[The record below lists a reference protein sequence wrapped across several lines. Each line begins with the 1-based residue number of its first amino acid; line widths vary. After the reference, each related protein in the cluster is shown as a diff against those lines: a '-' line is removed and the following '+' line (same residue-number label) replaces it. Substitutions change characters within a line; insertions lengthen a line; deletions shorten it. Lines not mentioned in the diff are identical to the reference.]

1 MNFNDILE
9 LLRSNSIN
17 ESEKGTKFERLIK
30 NWFLTAPL
38 YRDQVKQVWLWS
50 DFPYRK
56 SFSEHDIGID
66 LVAETFDGDYWAIQC
81 KCYDKDA
88 TIQKKHVDS
97 FISCLDKKFS
107 DGSRDL
113 EFKHGFWV
121 DTTPHWSKNAEEACV
136 NRRICISRISRETL
150 ENSNVNWDKLYAGDS
165 GNKALNGAKT
175 PLEHQIEAVKKARE
189 YFIEQNNSRGKL
201 IMACGTGKT
210 YTSLKIVEDLL
221 DKKGLV
227 LFMVPSIA
235 LLGQSLNAWK
245 IDSSV
250 DFTAVCV
257 CSDNKATK
265 KIGQTDET
273 IESVEDLAVPA
284 CTNIES
290 IKRQILK
297 ARNKTDLVVVFST
310 YQSIDAISQ
319 AQKQIMEEENGA
331 YGKFDFIICD
341 EAHRTTGVKLSNADE
356 SNFTKIHDDNNV
368 CGSKRLY
375 MTATPRLYGENAKQ
389 KASLKD
395 CVLCSMDDEK
405 IYGNEFYRVGFT
417 YAVEHGLLT
426 DYKVLVLTVSDND
439 VPENIRE
446 KVEDKE
452 AKEYNFDDTLKLI
465 GVINGL
471 SKNIRGDNGKTW
483 DSDPRAMKRA
493 VAFCHKI
500 GSESEPGTSKNI
512 EAILPQIC
520 NLYKENLS
528 EEERKHVVSIS
539 AAHVD
544 GGMNAQD
551 RNAKLSWLKEDGENN
566 ECKILTNVR
575 CLSEGVDV
583 PALDAVLFL
592 SSRNSQVDV
601 VQSVGR
607 VMRNFR
613 KGQPDEKKYGYIIIP
628 VVVPADSQPE
638 DILDQ
643 NEQFAVVW
651 NILNALRSHDESFNA
666 QVNSINLNK
675 KPTDSKVIVG
685 GTGFG
690 IGQSGLSDGEETGST
705 EISNE
710 KVQKQLEI
718 RFGELQQAIYA
729 RLVEKCGDRLY
740 WETWAGKVGK
750 IAQSFIERITR
761 MVEEGK
767 EHKSE
772 FDEFVKSLQKN
783 LNPNVTTD
791 QAIIMLAQHMVT
803 KPVFDALFEEY
814 DFSKNNVV
822 SKSMQQMLDI
832 LTSKGMEKDTEE
844 LQKFYENIKL
854 NVKHIDNFEGKQTII
869 KTLYEKFF
877 KLAFPKTTEQLGIV
891 YTPIECVDF
900 IIQSVNEILK
910 KEFSS
915 CLSDEGVHI
924 LDPFTGTG
932 TFIVRLLQSG
942 LIKKEDLLR
951 KYTEEIH
958 CNELVLLAY
967 YVADINIEA
976 AYHEMSKA
984 EEYLPYNGICLTDTF
999 QLNEEQNNDIFSQ
1012 ILIGNSDRREKQR
1025 KQPIMVCLGNPPYS
1039 TGQKSA
1045 NDNAQNLHYPKLE
1058 SRIAETYANNTK
1070 ATLKNS
1076 LYDSYIK
1083 AFRWASDRILLNGN
1097 DHGIIAFIS
1106 NGGWLDGNAMDGMR
1120 KCLEEEFSSIYV
1132 LNLRGNQRTSG
1143 ELSRKEGGKIFG
1155 SGSRTPV
1162 TITFLVKKPKE
1173 LKQKATIYYHDIGDY
1188 LSREDKLSK
1197 LKDFKSITNID
1208 WQIIQPNE
1216 KYDWINQRDDIFDSL
1231 ITLGDKKD
1239 TNPNKHT
1246 VFNDVY
1252 SRGLA
1257 TSRDSW
1263 CYNSSTKALESNLR
1277 MSIDFYNQTVD
1288 EYQEAKVKNPD
1299 LSVED
1304 FLEKNNKFDSKK
1316 FSWDRVQKDR
1326 DIKNHKKYTFDKN
1339 FIYEGM
1345 YRPFFKQSS
1354 YFNRDL
1360 NNMVYLLPKIFPNQK
1375 TENLV
1380 ICTKGIGDRDFSC
1393 IITNILPDL
1402 QLNFNG
1408 QCFPLYYYE
1417 ETSVQNE
1424 ISAINGELTVSE
1436 SLETQYVRKD
1446 GITDWIV
1453 EEIKKR
1459 YSINRITRLQIFYY
1473 IYGLLHSKEY
1483 RETFKNE
1490 LKKSLPK
1497 IPLVEKFDD
1506 FLAFAE
1512 AGKKLADLH
1521 LHYEEQ
1527 PAPKEVVINLAKE
1540 PNSNEDYEFYRVQ
1553 KMKYPTKKEKDK
1565 ILYNFN
1571 ISIENIPAKVY
1582 EYAVNGKSAVE
1593 WIMERY
1599 QVTQNKDSLIVN
1611 DPNDWSLEHGKPRYI
1626 LDLLLSVMTV
1636 SLETVD
1642 IVNNLPKLKLG

>member
-1 MNFNDILE
+1 M
-9 LLRSNSIN
+9 
-17 ESEKGTKFERLIK
+17 
-30 NWFLTAPL
+30 
-38 YRDQVKQVWLWS
+38 
-50 DFPYRK
+50 
-56 SFSEHDIGID
+56 
-66 LVAETFDGDYWAIQC
+66 
-81 KCYDKDA
+81 
-88 TIQKKHVDS
+88 
-97 FISCLDKKFS
+97 
-107 DGSRDL
+107 
-113 EFKHGFWV
+113 
-121 DTTPHWSKNAEEACV
+121 
-136 NRRICISRISRETL
+136 
-150 ENSNVNWDKLYAGDS
+150 
-165 GNKALNGAKT
+165 
-175 PLEHQIEAVKKARE
+175 
-189 YFIEQNNSRGKL
+189 
-201 IMACGTGKT
+201 
-210 YTSLKIVEDLL
+210 
-221 DKKGLV
+221 
-227 LFMVPSIA
+227 
-235 LLGQSLNAWK
+235 
-245 IDSSV
+245 
-250 DFTAVCV
+250 
-257 CSDNKATK
+257 
-265 KIGQTDET
+265 
-273 IESVEDLAVPA
+273 
-284 CTNIES
+284 
-290 IKRQILK
+290 
-297 ARNKTDLVVVFST
+297 
-310 YQSIDAISQ
+310 
-319 AQKQIMEEENGA
+319 
-331 YGKFDFIICD
+331 
-341 EAHRTTGVKLSNADE
+341 
-356 SNFTKIHDDNNV
+356 
-368 CGSKRLY
+368 
-375 MTATPRLYGENAKQ
+375 
-389 KASLKD
+389 
-395 CVLCSMDDEK
+395 
-405 IYGNEFYRVGFT
+405 
-417 YAVEHGLLT
+417 
-426 DYKVLVLTVSDND
+426 
-439 VPENIRE
+439 
-446 KVEDKE
+446 
-452 AKEYNFDDTLKLI
+452 
-465 GVINGL
+465 
-471 SKNIRGDNGKTW
+471 
-483 DSDPRAMKRA
+483 
-493 VAFCHKI
+493 
-500 GSESEPGTSKNI
+500 
-512 EAILPQIC
+512 
-520 NLYKENLS
+520 
-528 EEERKHVVSIS
+528 
-539 AAHVD
+539 
-544 GGMNAQD
+544 
-551 RNAKLSWLKEDGENN
+551 
-566 ECKILTNVR
+566 
-575 CLSEGVDV
+575 
-583 PALDAVLFL
+583 
-592 SSRNSQVDV
+592 
-601 VQSVGR
+601 
-607 VMRNFR
+607 
-613 KGQPDEKKYGYIIIP
+613 
-628 VVVPADSQPE
+628 
-638 DILDQ
+638 
-643 NEQFAVVW
+643 
-651 NILNALRSHDESFNA
+651 
-666 QVNSINLNK
+666 
-675 KPTDSKVIVG
+675 
-685 GTGFG
+685 
-690 IGQSGLSDGEETGST
+690 
-705 EISNE
+705 
-710 KVQKQLEI
+710 EI

-750 IAQSFIERITR
+750 IAQSFIERITH

-767 EHKSE
+767 EHKAE

-822 SKSMQQMLDI
+822 SQSMQQMLDI

-844 LQKFYENIKL
+844 LQKFYENVKL

-900 IIQSVNEILK
+900 IIQSVDEILK

-999 QLNEEQNNDIFSQ
+999 QLNEDQNNDIFSQ

-1025 KQPIMVCLGNPPYS
+1025 KQPIMVCWCNPPYS

-1058 SRIAETYANNTK
+1058 SRIAETYANNSKTTNK
-1070 ATLKNS
+1070 SS

-1162 TITFLVKKPKE
+1162 TITFLVRKPKE

-1197 LKDFKSITNID
+1197 LKDFKSITNVD

-1216 KYDWINQRDDIFDSL
+1216 KHDWINQRGDVFDSL

-1246 VFNDVY
+1246 VFNDTY
-1252 SRGLA
+1252 SNGLK
-1257 TSRDSW
+1257 TNRDSW
-1263 CYNSSTKALESNLR
+1263 CYNSSTRALESNLR

-1288 EYQEAKVKNPD
+1288 EYQEAKIKNPN
-1299 LSVED
+1299 LSVID

-1316 FSWDRVQKDR
+1316 FSWDREQKNR
-1326 DIKNHKKYTFDKN
+1326 GVKNLKKYLFDKN
-1339 FIYEGM
+1339 SIYEGM
-1345 YRPFFKQSS
+1345 YRPYFKQIS

-1360 NNMVYLLPKIFPNQK
+1360 NNMVSLLPKIFPNQK
-1375 TENLV
+1375 VENLV
-1380 ICTKGIGDRDFSC
+1380 ICVSGIGDNNFSC
-1393 IITNILPDL
+1393 LISNCLVDL
-1402 QLNFNG
+1402 HLNG
-1408 QCFPLYYYE
+1408 TCQCFPLYYYE

-1459 YSINRITRLQIFYY
+1459 YSLKRITRLQIFYY

-1582 EYAVNGKSAVE
+1582 EYVVNGRSAVE
-1593 WIMERY
+1593 WIMDRY